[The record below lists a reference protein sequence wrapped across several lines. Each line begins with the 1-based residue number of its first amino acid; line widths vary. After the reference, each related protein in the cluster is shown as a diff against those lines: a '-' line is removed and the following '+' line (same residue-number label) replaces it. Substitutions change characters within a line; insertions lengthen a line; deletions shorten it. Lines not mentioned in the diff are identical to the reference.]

1 MFIDITRLQNRST
14 NEFLYKNTIVLDEAL
29 YKNTDI
35 RKLSP
40 VEVSADIKR
49 ITDTSY
55 KMSLEIKGEMTLPCS
70 ITLNDVIYPF
80 DIKTE
85 VKLSN
90 EDEEDEEF
98 DDSELECIVLNIF
111 KGGDREYIAL
121 LPTEGIEAEEG
132 TVYLYRYEEDEQGN
146 PNLTNIE
153 SDEEYE
159 IASDAFDEMLDDE
172 EYDELVSEEE
182 LAAEEE
188 DAKKF

>member
-80 DIKTE
+80 DIRTE

-90 EDEEDEEF
+90 EDEEDEEYVKIIQNNI
-98 DDSELECIVLNIF
+98 DIISIIWQNIVLEIPLRVVSEDANNSPVS
-111 KGGDREYIAL
+111 G
-121 LPTEGIEAEEG
+121 EGWKLI
-132 TVYLYRYEEDEQGN
+132 REDES
-146 PNLTNIE
+146 NI
-153 SDEEYE
+153 
-159 IASDAFDEMLDDE
+159 
-172 EYDELVSEEE
+172 
-182 LAAEEE
+182 
-188 DAKKF
+188 

>member
-90 EDEEDEEF
+90 EDEEDEEYVKIIQKNI
-98 DDSELECIVLNIF
+98 DIISIIWQNIVLEIPLRVVSEDANNSPVS
-111 KGGDREYIAL
+111 G
-121 LPTEGIEAEEG
+121 EGWKLI
-132 TVYLYRYEEDEQGN
+132 REDES
-146 PNLTNIE
+146 NI
-153 SDEEYE
+153 
-159 IASDAFDEMLDDE
+159 
-172 EYDELVSEEE
+172 
-182 LAAEEE
+182 
-188 DAKKF
+188 

>member
-90 EDEEDEEF
+90 EDEEDEEYVKIIQNNI
-98 DDSELECIVLNIF
+98 DILSIIWQNIVL
-111 KGGDREYIAL
+111 
-121 LPTEGIEAEEG
+121 
-132 TVYLYRYEEDEQGN
+132 
-146 PNLTNIE
+146 
-153 SDEEYE
+153 E
-159 IASDAFDEMLDDE
+159 IPLKV
-172 EYDELVSEEE
+172 VSEDISNSPISGDGWK
-182 LAAEEE
+182 LIREEE
-188 DAKKF
+188 SNMKYLNNKEE

>member
-90 EDEEDEEF
+90 EDEEDEEYVKIIQNNIDIISIIWQNIVLEIPLRVVSEDI
-98 DDSELECIVLNIF
+98 DDSLPS
-111 KGGDREYIAL
+111 GDGWKLIRE
-121 LPTEGIEAEEG
+121 E
-132 TVYLYRYEEDEQGN
+132 
-146 PNLTNIE
+146 
-153 SDEEYE
+153 
-159 IASDAFDEMLDDE
+159 
-172 EYDELVSEEE
+172 
-182 LAAEEE
+182 
-188 DAKKF
+188 

>member
-55 KMSLEIKGEMTLPCS
+55 KMSLDIKGEMTLPCS

-90 EDEEDEEF
+90 EDEEDEEYVKIIQNNI
-98 DDSELECIVLNIF
+98 DIISIIWQNIVLEIPLRVVSEDANNSPVS
-111 KGGDREYIAL
+111 G
-121 LPTEGIEAEEG
+121 EGWKLI
-132 TVYLYRYEEDEQGN
+132 REDES
-146 PNLTNIE
+146 NI
-153 SDEEYE
+153 
-159 IASDAFDEMLDDE
+159 
-172 EYDELVSEEE
+172 
-182 LAAEEE
+182 
-188 DAKKF
+188 

>member
-90 EDEEDEEF
+90 DDEEDEEYVKIIQNNI
-98 DDSELECIVLNIF
+98 DIISIIWQNIVLEIPLRVVSEDANNSPVS
-111 KGGDREYIAL
+111 G
-121 LPTEGIEAEEG
+121 EGWKLI
-132 TVYLYRYEEDEQGN
+132 REDES
-146 PNLTNIE
+146 NI
-153 SDEEYE
+153 
-159 IASDAFDEMLDDE
+159 
-172 EYDELVSEEE
+172 
-182 LAAEEE
+182 
-188 DAKKF
+188 

>member
-70 ITLNDVIYPF
+70 ITFNDVIYPF

-90 EDEEDEEF
+90 EDEEDEEYVKIIQNNI
-98 DDSELECIVLNIF
+98 DIISIIWQNIVLEIPLRVVSEDANNSPVS
-111 KGGDREYIAL
+111 G
-121 LPTEGIEAEEG
+121 EGWKLI
-132 TVYLYRYEEDEQGN
+132 REDES
-146 PNLTNIE
+146 NI
-153 SDEEYE
+153 
-159 IASDAFDEMLDDE
+159 
-172 EYDELVSEEE
+172 
-182 LAAEEE
+182 
-188 DAKKF
+188 

>member
-98 DDSELECIVLNIF
+98 SFHWHGQINGLDILKKIFSFIVIF
-111 KGGDREYIAL
+111 PKKLFKIIL
-121 LPTEGIEAEEG
+121 ILFQ
-132 TVYLYRYEEDEQGN
+132 LYGKILYWK
-146 PNLTNIE
+146 
-153 SDEEYE
+153 SH
-159 IASDAFDEMLDDE
+159 
-172 EYDELVSEEE
+172 
-182 LAAEEE
+182 
-188 DAKKF
+188 

>member
-85 VKLSN
+85 VKSSN
-90 EDEEDEEF
+90 EDEEDEEYVKIIQNNI
-98 DDSELECIVLNIF
+98 DIISIIWQNIVLEIPLRVVSEDANNSPVS
-111 KGGDREYIAL
+111 G
-121 LPTEGIEAEEG
+121 EGWKLI
-132 TVYLYRYEEDEQGN
+132 REDES
-146 PNLTNIE
+146 NI
-153 SDEEYE
+153 
-159 IASDAFDEMLDDE
+159 
-172 EYDELVSEEE
+172 
-182 LAAEEE
+182 
-188 DAKKF
+188 

>member
-49 ITDTSY
+49 ITDTLY

-90 EDEEDEEF
+90 EDEEDEEYVKIIQNNI
-98 DDSELECIVLNIF
+98 DIISIIWQNIVLEIPLRVVSEDANNSPVS
-111 KGGDREYIAL
+111 G
-121 LPTEGIEAEEG
+121 EGWKLI
-132 TVYLYRYEEDEQGN
+132 REDES
-146 PNLTNIE
+146 NI
-153 SDEEYE
+153 
-159 IASDAFDEMLDDE
+159 
-172 EYDELVSEEE
+172 
-182 LAAEEE
+182 
-188 DAKKF
+188 

>member
-90 EDEEDEEF
+90 EDEEDEEYVKIIQNNI
-98 DDSELECIVLNIF
+98 DIISIIWQNIVLEIPLRVVSEDANNSPVR
-111 KGGDREYIAL
+111 G
-121 LPTEGIEAEEG
+121 EGWKLI
-132 TVYLYRYEEDEQGN
+132 REDES
-146 PNLTNIE
+146 NI
-153 SDEEYE
+153 
-159 IASDAFDEMLDDE
+159 
-172 EYDELVSEEE
+172 
-182 LAAEEE
+182 
-188 DAKKF
+188 

>member
-70 ITLNDVIYPF
+70 IRLNAVIYPF

-90 EDEEDEEF
+90 EDEEDEEYVKIIQNNI
-98 DDSELECIVLNIF
+98 DIISIIWQNIVLEIPLRVVSEDANNSPVS
-111 KGGDREYIAL
+111 G
-121 LPTEGIEAEEG
+121 EGWKLI
-132 TVYLYRYEEDEQGN
+132 REDES
-146 PNLTNIE
+146 NI
-153 SDEEYE
+153 
-159 IASDAFDEMLDDE
+159 
-172 EYDELVSEEE
+172 
-182 LAAEEE
+182 
-188 DAKKF
+188 

>member
-90 EDEEDEEF
+90 EDEEDVKIIQNNI
-98 DDSELECIVLNIF
+98 DIISIIWQNIVLEIPLRVVSEDANNSPVS
-111 KGGDREYIAL
+111 G
-121 LPTEGIEAEEG
+121 EGWKLI
-132 TVYLYRYEEDEQGN
+132 REDES
-146 PNLTNIE
+146 NI
-153 SDEEYE
+153 
-159 IASDAFDEMLDDE
+159 
-172 EYDELVSEEE
+172 
-182 LAAEEE
+182 
-188 DAKKF
+188 